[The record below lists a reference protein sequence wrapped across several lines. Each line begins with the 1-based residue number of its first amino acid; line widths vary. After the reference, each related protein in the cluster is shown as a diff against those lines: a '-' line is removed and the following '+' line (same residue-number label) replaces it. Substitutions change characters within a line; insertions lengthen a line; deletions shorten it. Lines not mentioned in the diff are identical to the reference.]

1 VKGTLKATGENHLIC
16 TIIKITIIVVED
28 APMQLAL
35 EFEPKTYAVS
45 ELTAYLKR
53 TVKLDPVLG
62 GTLFVQGEVSN
73 LKPSSRGHVYFTLR
87 DESASINAVMWASTA
102 SKSKFKLEE
111 GMDVIATGDLDFYA
125 PNGSYS
131 LVVKKVEPIGL
142 GALQLAFDQLKAQ
155 LEAEGLFEVSRKK
168 PLPEFPFRIGIVTA
182 ATGAVIHDMM
192 RVIRAKNAVV
202 DVVLYPAKVQ
212 GEGASEEIATGI
224 RALEDETLALDAII
238 VARGGG
244 SFEDLFCFSE
254 EAVVRAIAD
263 CRLPVVTG
271 IGHEPDYGLADAVAD
286 YSAATPTMAADTL
299 IPDAYKVQELL
310 ESSQLWL
317 SEQVER
323 QLLFSEETLAKLNDR
338 LQDGIKPLLTNAQ
351 QSLTLHKTALS
362 HAMTL
367 YLSQSSSQLQAM
379 EDELQA
385 YNPLNILKRGFAVV
399 SDAETGGVIQ
409 HASELESSPALR
421 IRFADSNVVL
431 SGYKSV

>member
-1 VKGTLKATGENHLIC
+1 
-16 TIIKITIIVVED
+16 
-28 APMQLAL
+28 MQLAL
-35 EFEPKTYAVS
+35 EFEPKTYGVS

-62 GTLFVQGEVSN
+62 GTLLVQGEISN

-87 DESASINAVMWASTA
+87 DESASINAVLWASTA

-131 LVVKKVEPIGL
+131 LVVKKVDPLGL
-142 GALQLAFDQLKAQ
+142 GALQLAFEQLKAT
-155 LEAEGLFEVSRKK
+155 LEAEGLFDASRKK

-182 ATGAVIHDMM
+182 STGAVIHDMM

-212 GEGASEEIATGI
+212 GDGAAEEIATGI
-224 RALEDETLALDAII
+224 RALEDESLGLDAII

-299 IPDAYKVQELL
+299 IPDAFKVQELL
-310 ESSQLWL
+310 EGSQLWL
-317 SEQVER
+317 AEQVER
-323 QLLFSEETLAKLNDR
+323 QLLMSEETLAKLTER
-338 LQDGIKPLLTNAQ
+338 LQDGIQPLLNHAQ
-351 QSLTLHKTALS
+351 HTLNMQKTALS

-367 YLSQSSSQLQAM
+367 YLSQSQARVQAM

-385 YNPLNILKRGFAVV
+385 YNPLHILKRGFAVV
-399 SDAETGGVIQ
+399 SDAETGAVIH
-409 HASELESSPALR
+409 HAQEVEQSTAVR
-421 IRFADSNVVL
+421 IRFADSSVLL
-431 SGYKSV
+431 SGCNIASSSIF

>member
-1 VKGTLKATGENHLIC
+1 
-16 TIIKITIIVVED
+16 
-28 APMQLAL
+28 MQLAL